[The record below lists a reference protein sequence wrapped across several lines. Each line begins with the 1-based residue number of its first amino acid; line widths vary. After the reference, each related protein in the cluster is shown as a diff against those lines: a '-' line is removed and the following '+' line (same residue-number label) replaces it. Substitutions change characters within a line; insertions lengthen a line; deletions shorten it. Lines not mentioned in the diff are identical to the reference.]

1 MLHCTV
7 KLPAESYDFVLTR
20 IESGRY
26 ESAYELVSAALRAL
40 QREERKSYAEARSG
54 SHIAE
59 GDVFRILW
67 EMSPQSALI
76 RSSARSAIA

>member
-1 MLHCTV
+1 MLSSTV
-7 KLPAESYDFVLTR
+7 KLPAESYDYVLTR

-26 ESAYELVSAALRAL
+26 ENASEIVSAAIRAL